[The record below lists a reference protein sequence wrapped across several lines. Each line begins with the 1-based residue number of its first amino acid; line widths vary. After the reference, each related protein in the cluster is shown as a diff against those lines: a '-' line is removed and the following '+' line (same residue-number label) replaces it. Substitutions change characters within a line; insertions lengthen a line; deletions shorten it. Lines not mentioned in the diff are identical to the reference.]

1 MISKRIFDY
10 ILALILLILLV
21 GLIILLIIISTLD
34 TKEFGLFL
42 QNRVGQDGR
51 IFKIYKIRSMRGKQ
65 NSTVTTNTHYITPVG
80 KILRDY
86 KLDELPQL
94 FNILKGDM
102 SFVGPRPDVQGY
114 ADVLKGDD
122 RIILS
127 VKPGITGP
135 AQLKYR
141 NEEDILSKVQNPVKY
156 NDEVLWPDKVLI
168 NKDYVLKWSFRKD
181 LYYIYKTII
190 K

>member
-1 MISKRIFDY
+1 MFIKRLFDY
-10 ILALILLILLV
+10 ILALILLIILV
-21 GLIILLIIISTLD
+21 GLIILLILISTLD
-34 TKEFGLFL
+34 TKEFGLFT
-42 QNRVGQDGR
+42 QDR
-51 IFKIYKIRSMRGKQ
+51 IGKNGELFKIYKIRSMKGIQ
-65 NSTVTTNTHYITPVG
+65 NSSVTTKSHQITKIG

-94 FNILKGDM
+94 INILKGDM

-114 ADVLKGDD
+114 ADILKGDD
-122 RIILS
+122 RLILA

-141 NEEDILSKVQNPVKY
+141 MEEEILSKVKDPIKY
-156 NDEVLWPDKVLI
+156 NDEVLWADKVRI
-168 NKDYVLKWSFRKD
+168 NKEYVLNWSFKKD